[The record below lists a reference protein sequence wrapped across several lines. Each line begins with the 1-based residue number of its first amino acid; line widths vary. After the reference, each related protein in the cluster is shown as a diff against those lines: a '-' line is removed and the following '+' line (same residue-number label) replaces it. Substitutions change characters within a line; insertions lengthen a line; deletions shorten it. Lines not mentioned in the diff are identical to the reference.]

1 MKEIELPKI
10 TDGRGNLSFFESE
23 RAVPFKIKGV
33 FLINIYNTGDE
44 YKFTNNDYAEFFLTP
59 LSGSFLLDNN
69 SVQEKELNT
78 IFLKNANKSLYIES
92 NMDFTLCQFAE
103 NTAIL
108 ILSSKESISFVRKN
122 INEYS

>member
-33 FLINIYNTGDE
+33 FLINIYNTGDK
-44 YKFTNNDYAEFFLTP
+44 YQFTNNECAEFFITP

-78 IFLKNANKSLYIES
+78 ILLKNANKSLYIES
-92 NMDFTLCQFAE
+92 NTDFTLCQFAE

>member
-1 MKEIELPKI
+1 MKEIEVSKI

-44 YKFTNNDYAEFFLTP
+44 YKFTNNECAEFFVTP

-69 SVQEKELNT
+69 SVPKKELNT

-92 NMDFTLCQFAE
+92 NTDFTLCQFAE
-103 NTAIL
+103 NTVIL
-108 ILSSKESISFVRKN
+108 ILSSKESINFVRK
-122 INEYS
+122 I